1 MKESHPPAKAEQARR
16 TATTERMRS
25 SIDGWEAEVVGAA
38 MTRRLSCVWD
48 VGGLAPLFHCHTQG
62 GCILYKLSLVALA
75 RAVSACALAAGW
87 RLVLQQVSAG
97 AR

>member
-62 GCILYKLSLVALA
+62 GCILYKFLQARVDSQLGMRLLSI
-75 RAVSACALAAGW
+75 
-87 RLVLQQVSAG
+87 
-97 AR
+97 